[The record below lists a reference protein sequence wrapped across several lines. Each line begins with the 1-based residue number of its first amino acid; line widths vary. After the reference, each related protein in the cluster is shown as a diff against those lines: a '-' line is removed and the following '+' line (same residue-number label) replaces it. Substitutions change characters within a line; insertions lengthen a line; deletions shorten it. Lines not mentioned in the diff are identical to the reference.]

1 MAKFGFARIVAT
13 VILGLTLLPGSTFA
27 QAVPTTRPS
36 ASDLTST
43 KAGNKDWI
51 TFGGALNNQRYSTLN
66 QINTSNVQD
75 LKGAWMT
82 RLGSGRGAKYKFE
95 ADPLVIDGVMY
106 IPTGNDDIF
115 ALDAKTG
122 KKIWEWDSDIPQVN
136 DLICC
141 GWDNRG
147 VAAGEGK
154 IFSGMLDGS
163 IVALDQKTG
172 KIQWRTQLEDY
183 HDGYSITGATRYFDG
198 MVFTGIS
205 GGENGIRGRVYGIDA
220 QTGAEKWRF
229 YTIPGPN
236 DIGGDSWPNDGFGYL
251 HGGGTVWQA
260 PAVDPE
266 LGMLYFSTGNAG
278 PWNGD
283 TRPGDSLFS
292 ASIVAIDYKT
302 GQYKW
307 HFQEVHHDIWDFDAP
322 SPVVLFDQSYNGQAR
337 KGLFQ
342 CGKTGWCYILDRSNG
357 QPLIGIDETP
367 VPQEPRNNTSPTQ
380 PIPRGDAF
388 VDQCGQPIPDF
399 PLTGCIF
406 TPFWD
411 VPVVLRPTAG
421 GGAEFSPMSYSPQTG
436 YIYVTGLE
444 QNLALAN
451 KPIPFESGRKFVGVT
466 ISTPLGADITNTVTA
481 LDSRT
486 NKIVWQKHG
495 KGEDNKGTMTT
506 AGGLMF
512 TGQADGNFKA
522 YDAKTGDELWSFQVG
537 WGIGAAP
544 MTYEVGGQ
552 QYVTIAAGGNRGSV
566 TTLDGDAVWTFALNG
581 NIDPVAAPPPVLT
594 KTEISG
600 RIVKIGDTLALPG
613 NLYDSVLFDGTV
625 PTDDFFFTPKRAQVP
640 VGTTVNW
647 KNNGA
652 LIHTATEIK
661 GAWDTGDMNPGEAK
675 SVTFSTAGTF
685 VYNCSPH
692 PWMIAQVIVQ

>member
-1 MAKFGFARIVAT
+1 MAHFGLGRILASVVLA
-13 VILGLTLLPGSTFA
+13 LTLLPGSTFA

-36 ASDLTST
+36 DGELTSA
-43 KAGNKDWI
+43 KAAGKDWI
-51 TFGGALNNQRYSTLN
+51 TYGGSLMAERYSTLDA
-66 QINTSNVQD
+66 INTGNVAG

-82 RLGSGRGAKYKFE
+82 RLGSGKGAKYKFE

-106 IPTGNDDIF
+106 IPTGNDDIY
-115 ALDAKTG
+115 ALDAKNG
-122 KKIWEWDSDIPQVN
+122 KKIWEYIADIPQIN

-147 VAAGEGK
+147 VAAGQGR
-154 IFSGMLDGS
+154 IFSGQLDGS
-163 IVALDQKTG
+163 FVALDQKTG
-172 KIQWRTQLEDY
+172 KIAWRTQLEDY
-183 HDGYSITGATRYFDG
+183 HDGYSITGATRYYNG
-198 MVFTGIS
+198 MVFTGMS
-205 GGENGIRGRVYGIDA
+205 GGENGVRGRMYALDA
-220 QTGAEKWRF
+220 QTGNEVWRF

-260 PAVDPE
+260 PAIDPD
-266 LGMLYFSTGNAG
+266 LGMMYFSTGNAG

-283 TRPGDSLFS
+283 SRPGNSLFS
-292 ASIVAIDYKT
+292 ASILALDYKT

-322 SPVVLFDQSYNGQAR
+322 SPVVLFDQTYNGQAK

-342 CGKTGWCYILDRSNG
+342 CGKTGWCYLLDRSNG
-357 QPLIGIDETP
+357 QPLVGINETP
-367 VPQEPRNNTSPTQ
+367 VPQEPRQNTSPTQ
-380 PIPRGDAF
+380 PIPVGDAF
-388 VDQCGQPIPDF
+388 VDQCGQAVPDF
-399 PLTGCIF
+399 PLTGCIY

-466 ISTPLGADITNTVTA
+466 ITGPLGSTITNTVTA

-486 NKIVWQKHG
+486 NKIAWQKHG
-495 KGEDNKGTMTT
+495 VGEDNKGAMST
-506 AGGLMF
+506 AGGLVF

-544 MTYEVGGQ
+544 MTYEAGGK
-552 QYVTIAAGGNRGSV
+552 QYVAVAVGGNRGGV
-566 TTLDGDAVWTFALNG
+566 TTLDGDAVWSFALDG
-581 NIDPVAAPPPVLT
+581 TLDQVAAAPPVAT
-594 KTEISG
+594 KTEITG
-600 RIVKIGDTLALPG
+600 RIVKVGDTLALPG
-613 NLYDSVLFDGTV
+613 NLYDTVVFDGTV
-625 PTDDFFFTPKRAQVP
+625 LTDDFFFTPRRAQVA
-640 VGTTVNW
+640 VGAQVAW

-661 GAWDTGDMNPGEAK
+661 SAWNTGDVAPGETK
-675 SVTFSTAGTF
+675 SVTFDTPGTYT
-685 VYNCSPH
+685 YNCSPH
-692 PWMIAQVIVQ
+692 PWMIGQVIVQ